1 MVRTKGLGV
10 SPITNT
16 IYYGTQDTEKH
27 MWVGKKIDV
36 TDSAIAAVFEWLIGN
51 FDDSMEEFTITY
63 PNSEYE
69 MVIRRKVE

>member
-27 MWVGKKIDV
+27 MWVGNKTDV

-69 MVIRRKVE
+69 VVIRRKVE

>member
-1 MVRTKGLGV
+1 MARTKGLGV
-10 SPITNT
+10 NPITNT

-27 MWVGKKIDV
+27 MWVGNKTDV
-36 TDSAIAAVFEWLIGN
+36 TDRAIAAVFEWLIGN

>member
-1 MVRTKGLGV
+1 MAKKKGIGV
-10 SPITNT
+10 SPITNR

-27 MWVGKKIDV
+27 MWVGNKTDV

>member
-1 MVRTKGLGV
+1 
-10 SPITNT
+10 
-16 IYYGTQDTEKH
+16 
-27 MWVGKKIDV
+27 MWVGNKTDV